1 MSALATDAIVLHA
14 FDYRETSR
22 IVRLA
27 TRDVGVVSVI
37 ARGARRPKSK
47 FGSAFDLFTSGV
59 AELAMHPSGDLHALR
74 AFDTVRT
81 RPQLGASLGR
91 FGAAEALSEVCMR
104 FGQEDDSG
112 RVFEAAE
119 RALDKIGQAAPAQV
133 AEAAMAGLWLFVA
146 GLGLAPSLDICASCH
161 AAIPAASPVTFHHR
175 AGGALCGACARR
187 ASGGRTLP
195 PEARAAILTWLEGRD
210 APIPDE
216 ASARAHRR
224 LLREF
229 LEEHVGD
236 GRPLR
241 AFLSWDE
248 LRSHPRPGAS
258 R

>member
-1 MSALATDAIVLHA
+1 MRILSTDAIVLHA

-27 TRDVGVVSVI
+27 TRDAGVVSAI

-59 AELAMHPSGDLHALR
+59 AQLAMHPTGDLHALN
-74 AFDTVRT
+74 AFDATRS

-104 FGQEDDSG
+104 FGQEDESG

-119 RALDKIGQAAPAQV
+119 RALDTIGAAAPEQV
-133 AEAAMAGLWLFVA
+133 AEAALAGLWHFVA
-146 GLGLAPSLDICASCH
+146 GLGFAPSLDVCASCH
-161 AAIPAASPVTFHHR
+161 SPLPNDVPVTFHHR
-175 AGGALCGACARR
+175 AGGALCANCARR

-195 PEARAAILTWLEGRD
+195 PIARATISAWLQGAD
-210 APIPDE
+210 APLDDE

-241 AFLSWDE
+241 AFLSWEE
-248 LRSHPRPGAS
+248 LRPAPAPRAA

>member
-1 MSALATDAIVLHA
+1 MSILATDAIVLHA

-27 TRDVGVVSVI
+27 TRDAGVVSVI

-59 AELAMHPSGDLHALR
+59 AQLAMHPTGDLHALN
-74 AFDTVRT
+74 AFDTTRT

-119 RALDKIGQAAPAQV
+119 RALDKIGQAAPEQV
-133 AEAAMAGLWLFVA
+133 AEAAMAGFWHFVA
-146 GLGLAPSLDICASCH
+146 GLGFAPSLDACASCH
-161 AAIPAASPVTFHHR
+161 APLDAEAPVTFHHR
-175 AGGALCGACARR
+175 AGGALCPACARR
-187 ASGGRTLP
+187 AAGGRTLP
-195 PEARAAILTWLEGRD
+195 AVARATIATWLDGRD
-210 APIPDE
+210 AAIADD

-236 GRPLR
+236 GRALR
-241 AFLSWDE
+241 AFVSWEE
-248 LRSHPRPGAS
+248 LRPAPAKAAPR
-258 R
+258 

>member
-1 MSALATDAIVLHA
+1 MRILSTDALVLHA

-27 TRDVGVVSVI
+27 TRDAGVVSAI

-59 AELAMHPSGDLHALR
+59 AQLSMHPTGDLHSLN
-74 AFDTVRT
+74 AFDATRS

-104 FGQEDDSG
+104 FGQEDESG
-112 RVFEAAE
+112 RVLVAAE
-119 RALDKIGQAAPAQV
+119 RALDKIGEAPPDRV
-133 AEAAMAGLWLFVA
+133 AEAAMAGMWHFVA
-146 GLGLAPSLDICASCH
+146 GLGFAPSLDVCASCH
-161 AAIPAASPVTFHHR
+161 TPLASDVPVTFHHR
-175 AGGALCGACARR
+175 AGGALCPSCARR

-195 PEARAAILTWLEGRD
+195 PIARATISAWLQGAD
-210 APIPDE
+210 APIEDD

-241 AFLSWDE
+241 AFLSWEE
-248 LRSHPRPGAS
+248 LRPAPAKGAA